1 MKKFGAPAGMAVLF
15 VVSQLIAIF
24 VAPSFKEAGFETFEN
39 PNDPLNIVYIFFIIL
54 IFTLIILLIAKYRKN
69 LVKYIILLFFFL
81 TAFTIF
87 QAFFYSVDSPS
98 LTIEEKVDFQ
108 GGKLIY
114 TIWVNNTGNKP
125 VKNVVVSTLYH
136 ENFTFISSQP
146 ANDTG
151 FNNRWTLTEIR
162 GGESK
167 VIYIKGERKGN
178 NVPPIETDVS
188 FAYESTFAIL
198 SAFIISVVML
208 FLLVKYPE
216 WYVIDTFGIFLA
228 GGISAIFA
236 ISLSIELI
244 LLFLIALAI
253 YDAVSVYK
261 TKHMV
266 KLAETAVS
274 SHLPLLMI
282 FPKKASYSYLRDK
295 WRDERDAVYMGLGDI
310 VIPGILITAS
320 YLEYGLTG
328 FILTLLGALIGYILL
343 MTLISKGPQ
352 PGLPYLNGG
361 VIVAYVI
368 LHFL

>member
-125 VKNVVVSTLYH
+125 VKNVVVSTLY
-136 ENFTFISSQP
+136 
-146 ANDTG
+146 
-151 FNNRWTLTEIR
+151 
-162 GGESK
+162 
-167 VIYIKGERKGN
+167 
-178 NVPPIETDVS
+178 
-188 FAYESTFAIL
+188 
-198 SAFIISVVML
+198 
-208 FLLVKYPE
+208 LVKYLE

-295 WRDERDAVYMGLGDI
+295 WRDERDAVYMGLGDV